1 MMKIALPTPEEFAPF
16 YAGYIEFA
24 AKRGDV
30 FAAMTQQIDEMKSAL
45 GKLSDKQAR
54 FRNAPEEWSIKEI
67 ISHLIDSERV
77 FSYRMLRISRN
88 DQTPLPGFEQNDYVK
103 MSGADELPLEDL
115 LSEFEYL
122 RRANILAVKGMS
134 EEATKRMGIA
144 SNAPVS
150 ARALIYMLVG
160 HVEHH
165 MASLHEKYLPF
176 AS

>member
-1 MMKIALPTPEEFAPF
+1 MKNLVPPTPEEFNPF

-24 AKRGDV
+24 IKRGDV
-30 FAAMTQQIDEMKSAL
+30 FAAMTQQLDEMKSAL

-54 FRNAPEEWSIKEI
+54 FRNGPEEWSIKQI
-67 ISHLIDSERV
+67 ISHLTDGERV

-88 DQTPLPGFEQNDYVK
+88 DKTPLPGFEQNDYVK
-103 MSGADELPLEDL
+103 ESGADELPIEDL
-115 LSEFEYL
+115 LAEFEFL

-134 EEATKRMGIA
+134 EEMTQRVGTA
-144 SNAPVS
+144 SNAPISV
-150 ARALIYMLVG
+150 RALIYILVG

-176 AS
+176 A